1 MEAKKQGE
9 GAEDLSMEDILQS
22 IRKIIADEGDESN
35 SAEAPKENAPIA
47 PVADASASD
56 ILELTDMLEEDGT
69 VTNVATMP
77 SAEDVLS
84 SIDAALTPEPEPT
97 PEPEQEKEPA
107 PVLVQPAP
115 PPPVVAMPEPTFVSS
130 QKEMSDEEL
139 EGLLS
144 KAAADSAISSLNK
157 LKTSESPP
165 SLLHP
170 PSPSFRSGTTVE
182 DMVAEMLRPMM
193 KEWLDANLPAIV
205 ERIVERE
212 VMRLARR

>member
-1 MEAKKQGE
+1 MEAKKQGD

-22 IRKIIADEGDESN
+22 IRKIIADDGAEGG
-35 SAEAPKENAPIA
+35 AAAPKES
-47 PVADASASD
+47 VAVAGSSASD

-69 VTNVATMP
+69 VTNVSSPAN
-77 SAEDVLS
+77 AEDVLS
-84 SIDAALTPEPEPT
+84 SIDAALAPEPEPEPT
-97 PEPEQEKEPA
+97 PEPT

-115 PPPVVAMPEPTFVSS
+115 PPPVVAMPEPASVPS

-144 KAAADSAISSLNK
+144 KAASDSALSSLNK
-157 LKTSESPP
+157 LKTSDAPP

-170 PSPSFRSGTTVE
+170 PSPAFRSGTTVE

-212 VMRLARR
+212 VIRLARR

>member
-22 IRKIIADEGDESN
+22 IRKIIADEGGEVD
-35 SAEAPKENAPIA
+35 AAAPKDA

-69 VTNVATMP
+69 VTNVSSPAN
-77 SAEDVLS
+77 AEDVLS
-84 SIDAALTPEPEPT
+84 SIDAALAPEPVLEPT
-97 PEPEQEKEPA
+97 SEPA

-115 PPPVVAMPEPTFVSS
+115 PPPVVAMPEPAVAP
-130 QKEMSDEEL
+130 KEMSDEEL
-139 EGLLS
+139 EALLS
-144 KAAADSAISSLNK
+144 KAAEESAISSLNK
-157 LKTSESPP
+157 LKTSDAPP

-170 PSPSFRSGTTVE
+170 PSPAFRSGTTVE

-193 KEWLDANLPAIV
+193 KEWLDTNLPAIV